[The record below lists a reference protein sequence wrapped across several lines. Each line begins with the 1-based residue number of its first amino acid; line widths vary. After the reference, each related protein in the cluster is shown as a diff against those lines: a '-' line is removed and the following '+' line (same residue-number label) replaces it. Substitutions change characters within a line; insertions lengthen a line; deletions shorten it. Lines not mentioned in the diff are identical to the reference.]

1 MKELF
6 LLRSIPGAGKSTL
19 AQSLVT
25 DQHGRPIPE
34 FGHYETDNY
43 FFDENGYYNFNSKLI
58 KYAHEWNRKQVKKHM
73 HGAQNKVND
82 RIVVANT
89 FTRESEMQPYYDLAN
104 RYGYV
109 VFSLI
114 VENRHGGTNIHGVP
128 EEAIEKMHNRFE
140 VKLKP

>member
-19 AQSLVT
+19 AKSLVT
-25 DQHGRPIPE
+25 DQHGRRIPE
-34 FGHYETDNY
+34 FGHYETDDY
-43 FFDENGYYNFNSKLI
+43 FFDENGYYNFNSRLI
-58 KYAHEWNRKQVKKHM
+58 GHAHEWNKKQVKKHM
-73 HGAQNKVND
+73 QGAQKKTND

-89 FTRESEMQPYYDLAN
+89 FTKESEMQPYYDLAN
-104 RYGYV
+104 NYGYI

-114 VENRHGGTNIHGVP
+114 VENRHEGVNVHGVP

-140 VKLKP
+140 IKLKP